1 MVINRSGLVGV
12 ATGNKEIK
20 FSSSGGGSV
29 RSISFLHTER
39 LVPVDEP
46 PDSGDEDGEQ
56 TQAQETSNMES
67 TESAGGTPNDK
78 DLNVA
83 SSTEVVE
90 SDEVCICKDE

>member
-12 ATGNKEIK
+12 VTGNKEIK
-20 FSSSGGGSV
+20 FSSRGGRSV

-56 TQAQETSNMES
+56 TQETSNMES
-67 TESAGGTPNDK
+67 TESAGGTPSDK

-83 SSTEVVE
+83 SSTEAVE
-90 SDEVCICKDE
+90 SDEVCISKDE